1 MAQDSPDYMTV
12 PQAAQHLGISD
23 DLLRDLCQK
32 RQIPSAK
39 MGTRWILDRVLLDAW
54 LREQMTAP
62 LADAS

>member
-1 MAQDSPDYMTV
+1 MAHYMSIA
-12 PQAAQHLGISD
+12 QAAEHLNISD

-39 MGTRWILDRVLLDAW
+39 VGARWILDQELIDDW
-54 LREQMTAP
+54 LRQRMTAP